1 MMRMTTDDMLPSVT
15 FAAGIVPGFTPGMM
29 TGFDLQAGKV
39 TNDLNEL
46 RACPDRRAGR

>member
-15 FAAGIVPGFTPGMM
+15 FAVGIVPGFAPGMT

-39 TNDLNEL
+39 TNDPNEL

>member
-1 MMRMTTDDMLPSVT
+1 MSEFDSMSPAER
-15 FAAGIVPGFTPGMM
+15 AAFL
-29 TGFDLQAGKV
+29 DLQAGKV